1 MLLESPLS
9 LIRQEKGF
17 DEEAPQTGQGDAQRK
32 PLTGERSQPR
42 VGSGSNTFVSTRQ
55 GIGME
60 HLDSALEALPHE
72 IKLAIASHL
81 VPTAAS
87 SSSRLRRN
95 AALAPLASASPVLYA
110 ELGHLVNAEITITD
124 RAQIERV
131 ADAAPKRIR
140 DQVRTLRLHGP
151 EAWWWS
157 PAEVDTLLRSL
168 SQLSELHIAGGYS
181 GAKQQLVESLA
192 GQTQLRVLEVDFGG
206 AQPRSPRSSPAR
218 VAISKLA
225 TSTVATL
232 PWNARADNP
241 RPVPGLAVSSP
252 LTTASDGSGNCSSPA
267 DSVRTSLSLKKSR
280 EDCCTECCEINTSC
294 FVRASLETCP
304 ALVELRLANDAQ
316 IASAP
321 CEPCNRSS
329 SSSMLPPSSTA
340 ASLRTLRL
348 ESCALSAP
356 DLVKIATFSSLD
368 RLELFRCSGLSTHD
382 IVDALKAS
390 TLRHFGYEA
399 PPPAPGSPASSP
411 RPATRPPLSSP
422 SQPCTSATADA
433 LLPCLSQLESLSLVG
448 NVLSPSALASLPRQ
462 TPFLKRLCLSANP
475 DISLEHLAS
484 LVNCPAP
491 GGQLEYLEYEPRPR
505 SRQSSPFGWC
515 DASAPPNGVASDPH
529 AGDIEVLWKAAL
541 ALNISLV
548 GSPFREVQDRFR
560 WATLEAE
567 KARSRADEAE
577 VQLQVQAGAVRT
589 RRKRPSL
596 ACEA

>member
-1 MLLESPLS
+1 
-9 LIRQEKGF
+9 
-17 DEEAPQTGQGDAQRK
+17 
-32 PLTGERSQPR
+32 
-42 VGSGSNTFVSTRQ
+42 
-55 GIGME
+55 ME

-192 GQTQLRVLEVDFGG
+192 GQTQLRVLEVDFG
-206 AQPRSPRSSPAR
+206 
-218 VAISKLA
+218 
-225 TSTVATL
+225 
-232 PWNARADNP
+232 
-241 RPVPGLAVSSP
+241 GLAVSSP